1 MSIRRIVAL
10 SGSIALL
17 LAGCATDAAP
27 SGSDDQASATS
38 VEAPASDIE
47 ADEASDEAADAGP
60 SDGAADDDHED
71 EDGADDAAAAD
82 DDVDRVVEVDMED
95 IAFSI
100 EELEFTVGERVRFDF
115 VNVGQ
120 APHEALIGD
129 LHVQEE
135 HEQEMAEGA
144 DHDEAG
150 GADRQPDPPDHERV
164 DVVGPQRL
172 RRAGGAPQ
180 DRGEDDEHGGG
191 HRWTIP
197 TGTVR
202 LRWAPRGERC
212 WGRPHEG
219 DESRRGHRVRRAARG
234 RVVRRGGRRP
244 GLDGRRLR

>member
-27 SGSDDQASATS
+27 AGSDDQASATS
-38 VEAPASDIE
+38 VEDPASDTE
-47 ADEASDEAADAGP
+47 TDESSDETEDAGQ

-71 EDGADDAAAAD
+71 DDGTGHDADAAAAAD

-95 IAFSI
+95 IAFSV
-100 EELEFTVGERVRFDF
+100 EELEFAVGERIRFDF

-144 DHDEAG
+144 DHDEAS
-150 GADRQPDPPDHERV
+150 
-164 DVVGPQRL
+164 
-172 RRAGGAPQ
+172 
-180 DRGEDDEHGGG
+180 DDG
-191 HRWTIP
+191 
-197 TGTVR
+197 
-202 LRWAPRGERC
+202 
-212 WGRPHEG
+212 HEG
-219 DESRRGHRVRRAARG
+219 ELTTISLEPGESGSFVHEFTEGGELWMGCHVPGHWGAGMRTRITVTG
-234 RVVRRGGRRP
+234 
-244 GLDGRRLR
+244 

>member
-71 EDGADDAAAAD
+71 EDGADGAAAAD

-144 DHDEAG
+144 DHDEAS
-150 GADRQPDPPDHERV
+150 
-164 DVVGPQRL
+164 
-172 RRAGGAPQ
+172 
-180 DRGEDDEHGGG
+180 DDG
-191 HRWTIP
+191 
-197 TGTVR
+197 
-202 LRWAPRGERC
+202 
-212 WGRPHEG
+212 HEG
-219 DESRRGHRVRRAARG
+219 ELTTISLEPGESGSFVHEFTESGELWMGCHVPGHWGAGMRTRITVTG
-234 RVVRRGGRRP
+234 
-244 GLDGRRLR
+244 